1 MYIWGENGRSTSRLT
16 ASAFSPFAGWG
27 IGVIG
32 MMTLVVAVVGCR
44 MGVLVVDW
52 AWSGDDGGCV
62 GIWCVSAYEIRRL
75 VCVVCGVSVFGCV

>member
-1 MYIWGENGRSTSRLT
+1 MFVFGCCDDQCLL
-16 ASAFSPFAGWG
+16 AVAGWG

-44 MGVLVVDW
+44 MGVLGVDW

-62 GIWCVSAYEIRRL
+62 
-75 VCVVCGVSVFGCV
+75 

>member
-1 MYIWGENGRSTSRLT
+1 MFYT
-16 ASAFSPFAGWG
+16 AFSPVSVTSVFIFGCCDDQCLLAVAGWG

-44 MGVLVVDW
+44 MGVLGVDW

-62 GIWCVSAYEIRRL
+62 GVWCVSAYEIRGL
-75 VCVVCGVSVFGCV
+75 VCVGCV